1 MPLHFLIVDFF
12 LVLLISVD
20 QKRVVLNPCKDYRPS
35 ARGYINASLI
45 TVEYIEASVYSVSQ
59 SKFI

>member
-1 MPLHFLIVDFF
+1 
-12 LVLLISVD
+12 VLLISVD
-20 QKRVVLNPCKDYRPS
+20 QNRVVLNPFKDYRPS
-35 ARGYINASLI
+35 ARGYIYINASLI